1 MQAKPTEHFNFT
13 ALAITVG
20 VLIILG
26 FFIDM
31 ETVEGLI
38 ARAGIWAP
46 LLFILLKAS
55 TVIVAP
61 LSGAPLYPLV
71 GIFFGFW
78 PGILYVV
85 IGDFIGFT
93 TSFFIAR
100 RFGYPVVRR
109 IIAHNEHGML
119 SRIVHHVGTLK
130 GFLHMC
136 LTCFAL
142 PELISYGTGLSRLP
156 YLVFISILLPLSVV
170 MSSALVLFGASLGA
184 SETSVFISFMLPF
197 AGSVIILLGGY
208 LFYRSVSKK
217 EPLD

>member
-1 MQAKPTEHFNFT
+1 MQPKPTEQFNFT
-13 ALAITVG
+13 ALAITVA
-20 VLIILG
+20 VLFVLG
-26 FFIDM
+26 LFIDM
-31 ETVEGLI
+31 ETVEDVI

-46 LLFILLKAS
+46 ILFILLKAS

-78 PGILYVV
+78 PGILYVI

-93 TSFFIAR
+93 VSFFIAR

-109 IIAHNEHGML
+109 IIAHNEQSML
-119 SRIVHHVGTLK
+119 SRIVKHVGTLK

-156 YLVFISILLPLSVV
+156 YLVFISILLPLSAI

-184 SETSVFISFMLPF
+184 SETSVLISFMLPF
-197 AGSVIILLGGY
+197 AGSVVILLGGY

-217 EPLD
+217 ESLD

>member
-1 MQAKPTEHFNFT
+1 MQAKPTEQLNLT
-13 ALAITVG
+13 ALGLTVAA
-20 VLIILG
+20 LFALG

-31 ETVEGLI
+31 ETVQALI
-38 ARAGIWAP
+38 LEAGIWAP
-46 LLFILLKAS
+46 IVFILLKAS
-55 TVIVAP
+55 TIIVAP

-78 PGILYVV
+78 PGILYVI

-93 TSFFIAR
+93 VSFFIAR
-100 RFGYPVVRR
+100 RFGYPVVRK

-119 SRIVHHVGTLK
+119 SRIVRHVGTVK

-156 YLVFISILLPLSVV
+156 YPIFISVLLPMSVI
-170 MSSALVLFGASLGA
+170 MSSALVFFGASLGA
-184 SETSVFISFMLPF
+184 SESSVFISFMLPF
-197 AGSVIILLGGY
+197 AGSAVIMLGGY
-208 LFYRSVSKK
+208 LFYRSMRKK
-217 EPLD
+217 GPID